1 MKKQTPAHVAPRRD
15 REAASHPPG
24 NAAYREQLVEKR
36 SNVLAALGVKF
47 DTLARMGRVAEE
59 DQAQIT
65 HDEFVSLHLNSI
77 DYLQLRLVDEA
88 LDRLNSGDYG
98 TCLACE
104 EPIPVKRLRAVP
116 WARYCISCQETAGA
130 QMDRDWAQSRPRPPL
145 APASE

>member
-1 MKKQTPAHVAPRRD
+1 MKKQTPTAVAHH
-15 REAASHPPG
+15 REGASRSA
-24 NAAYREQLVEKR
+24 NEEYRQQLQEKR
-36 SNVLAALGVKF
+36 TNVLAALGVKF

-104 EPIPVKRLRAVP
+104 EPIPAKRLRALP
-116 WARYCISCQETAGA
+116 WARYCIACQETVGA
-130 QMDRDWAQSRPRPPL
+130 QMDRDWEQSRPRTPL
-145 APASE
+145 APAAE

>member
-1 MKKQTPAHVAPRRD
+1 MLQD
-15 REAASHPPG
+15 
-24 NAAYREQLVEKR
+24 KR
-36 SNVLAALGVKF
+36 ADVLATLGVKF

-98 TCLACE
+98 VCQACE
-104 EPIPVKRLRAVP
+104 EPIPAKRLRALP
-116 WARYCISCQETAGA
+116 WARYCITCQETVGT
-130 QMDRDWAQSRPRPPL
+130 QMDRDWAEARPRQPV
-145 APASE
+145 APAAE